1 MRLMIV
7 DDHLLFREG
16 IAAIFKSEAD
26 IEITGLVGTV
36 QSAIACALTTRP
48 DIILM
53 DFTLPDGTG
62 VDATRQILANQPH
75 CKIIFLTMSEQNE
88 HLLSAISAGAKGY
101 LLKDMHPSQL
111 KASLRAVHQGEGTL
125 AGSMTLHLM
134 EALAR
139 SQPPEIHPQ
148 FTPVKLTLRETDVL
162 RVLATGKTNLEIA
175 EQLFISEN
183 TVRYHIH
190 SILAKLDL
198 PNRKEAVRYAQQHGL
213 G

>member
-26 IEITGLVGTV
+26 IEITGLMGTV
-36 QSAIACALTTRP
+36 QSAIACALNTRP

-62 VDATRQILANQPH
+62 VDATRQILANQPN

-88 HLLSAISAGAKGY
+88 HLLAAISAGAKGY

-111 KASLRAVHQGEGTL
+111 VASLRAVHQGEGTL

-139 SQPPEIHPQ
+139 SQPPEALPKS
-148 FTPVKLTLRETDVL
+148 TSVRLTLRETEVL
-162 RVLATGKTNLEIA
+162 RVLTAGKTNLEIA

-190 SILAKLDL
+190 SILAKLEL
-198 PNRKEAVRYAQQHGL
+198 PNRKEALRYAQQHGL